1 VLSGTMDF
9 LEEVPYFWELL
20 FTLVVWIGALLFV
33 RYNKRLF
40 QSVAEELAKEGTED
54 RALKA
59 LDQMVDFVT
68 ILVAVFLT
76 MWIWGVDEMIYAAL
90 TTIGVIG
97 LMLAF
102 AVKDIASNLISGI
115 LLIMSKDILI
125 GDDIEVEGIEGTVER
140 IQIRVTAVRRYD
152 GALVLVPN
160 GLILN
165 KPVVDYHATQK
176 RRVEVQIMLS
186 SSVDLEAAT
195 EALREVAEK
204 ETRRLEDES
213 INVLIKG
220 FEPSMV
226 ILELRFW
233 VERADLSSVKSDMH
247 KRIQEALKERNISL
261 DVPVRVG
268 IPGPKA

>member
-1 VLSGTMDF
+1 M
-9 LEEVPYFWELL
+9 Y
-20 FTLVVWIGALLFV
+20 
-33 RYNKRLF
+33 
-40 QSVAEELAKEGTED
+40 
-54 RALKA
+54 
-59 LDQMVDFVT
+59 
-68 ILVAVFLT
+68 
-76 MWIWGVDEMIYAAL
+76 IWGIDEMIYAAL

-102 AVKDIASNLISGI
+102 AIKDIASNLISGV

-125 GDDIEVEGIEGTVER
+125 GDDIEVEGIAGTVER

-165 KPVVDYHATQK
+165 KPVVDFHATQK
-176 RRVEVQIMLS
+176 RRVEVRIMLS

-195 EALREVAEK
+195 AALHEVAEK
-204 ETRRLEDES
+204 ETRRMEDES
-213 INVLIKG
+213 TSVLIKG

-226 ILELRFW
+226 VLELRFW
-233 VERADLSSVKSDMH
+233 VDQADLLSVKSDMH
-247 KRIQEALKERNISL
+247 KRIQMALKERDISL

-268 IPGPKA
+268 IPGGTA

>member
-20 FTLVVWIGALLFV
+20 FTLIVWIGALLFV
-33 RYNKRLF
+33 RFNKRLF
-40 QSVAEELAKEGTED
+40 KSIADELAKEDTED

-59 LDQMVDFVT
+59 LDQMMDFVT
-68 ILVAVFLT
+68 IMVAIFLT

-125 GDDIEVEGIEGTVER
+125 GDDIEVDGIEGTVER
-140 IQIRVTAVRRYD
+140 IQIRVTAVRLYD

-160 GLILN
+160 SHIVN
-165 KPVVDYHATQK
+165 HPVVDYHATEN
-176 RRVEVQIMLS
+176 RRVEVQVMLS
-186 SSVDLEAAT
+186 SSVDLDAVTA
-195 EALREVAEK
+195 ALREVAEK
-204 ETRRLEDES
+204 EDRRLKDKS
-213 INVLIKG
+213 IDVFVKG

-233 VERADLSSVKSDMH
+233 VDRADLSTVKSDTY
-247 KRIQEALKERNISL
+247 KRIQETLKERDISM
-261 DVPVRVG
+261 DVPFRAA
-268 IPGPKA
+268 IPGIKA

>member
-1 VLSGTMDF
+1 M
-9 LEEVPYFWELL
+9 
-20 FTLVVWIGALLFV
+20 GALIFV
-33 RYNKRLF
+33 RSNKRLF
-40 QSVAEELAKEGTED
+40 QSLADELSKEGTED

-68 ILVAVFLT
+68 IVVAIFLT

-102 AVKDIASNLISGI
+102 AIKDIASNFISGI

-125 GDDIEVEGIEGTVER
+125 GDEIEVEGIEGTVER

-160 GLILN
+160 SLILN
-165 KPVVDYHATQK
+165 NPVVDYHATQK
-176 RRVEVQIMLS
+176 RRVEVQVMLT
-186 SSVDLEAAT
+186 SSVDLETVTA
-195 EALREVAEK
+195 ALREVAEK
-204 ETRRLEDES
+204 ETRRLEAEP

-233 VERADLSSVKSDMH
+233 VDRAELTSVKSDMH
-247 KRIQEALKERNISL
+247 KRIQEALVERDISL

-268 IPGPKA
+268 IPGEKG